1 MTTSNMNRALKA
13 LPLAALL
20 ALFGCASDDGH
31 KTKPAE
37 TTTVK
42 QEPAKKAE
50 PMSGTSMQGD
60 MSKSVMAFPTGD
72 RSTSVLALETLAP
85 VEVRVNQA
93 YDYMMSVTNLT
104 NLNIENVTVTDNTQ
118 GAFAMASS
126 TPPATKSAG
135 GVNEWNLGRMGPGET
150 KTIRVSG
157 KATGTGS
164 ITRCAT
170 VSYNSQSCIV
180 TRVVQPDLKLEKTA
194 SAEVLACDP
203 IMLTFKVTNTG
214 SGAARNVVVEDPLP
228 QGWTTMDGAKSI
240 TINAGTLE
248 AGQSRDFTAQVKA
261 AAPGS
266 YDNTAMAKA
275 DGGLEAKSNTT
286 KTVVRQ
292 PVLTIVKKCSEKR
305 FIGRPIEYEITVTNT
320 GDGVAK
326 GAMVEDMLPA
336 GVKFVSATDGG
347 VNAGGKVSWSFGDM
361 APKASKTVKCT
372 VTAAAGGVLK
382 NEAMARAYCAAA
394 VNAACSTTVEGVPA
408 LLLEVID
415 LEDAIEVGAEFT
427 YEITVTNQ
435 GTAVGENIVIK
446 VGLDDSMKFVAAG
459 GATNAAAAVTAA
471 QGGNFSY
478 LALPSLGAGQKA
490 KWTLKIKA
498 LKADDARLS
507 VSMSAKG
514 FARPYDETEG
524 TRFY

>member
-31 KTKPAE
+31 KSKPAD
-37 TTTVK
+37 TTVK
-42 QEPAKKAE
+42 QESAKKAE

-93 YDYMMSVTNLT
+93 YDYMMSITNLT

-194 SAEVLACDP
+194 TAEVLACDP

-240 TINAGTLE
+240 MINAGTLE

-326 GAMVEDMLPA
+326 GTMVEDMLPA

-408 LLLEVID
+408 LLLEVVD

-446 VGLDDSMKFVAAG
+446 VGLDESMKFVAAG
-459 GATNAAAAVTAA
+459 GQTNPAAAVTAA
-471 QGGNFSY
+471 SGGNFSY

-490 KWTLKIKA
+490 KWTLRIKA